1 MNDTNRKIGITEVVL
16 RDGHQ
21 SLLATRFRFEDMESI
36 LKQMDNIGYWSVE
49 SWGGA
54 VFDSCIRY
62 LGEDPWERIQKIK
75 KLMPRTPQQ
84 MLLRG
89 QNLLGYKHYGDD
101 VVDRFV
107 EKAKVNGVD
116 VFRIFDAMNDV
127 RNLEQAIKSTLKHN
141 GHAQGTISYTT
152 SPVHNIER
160 WIELSNKIQDM
171 GADSLAIKDMA
182 GLLTPYVAFEL
193 ISKLKETIDIPIH
206 LHCHATTGM
215 STPTIIKAI
224 EAGVDN
230 IDSSISTMSM
240 TYGHTATETVVGM
253 LENTNFDT
261 GLDLDK
267 FVPVANHFKKIR
279 EKYSSFEGSLKGV
292 DARIISSQVPGGML
306 TNLENQLKDQN
317 AIERFDEVIEEIP
330 LVRKDLGYIP
340 LVTPTSQ
347 IVGTQAVI
355 NVLSNSRYSTITNET
370 ESVLRGEYG
379 ATPAEVSS
387 ELQTK
392 AIGNDE
398 PISCRP
404 ADLISNNEFG
414 SIKEQFNEILKSES
428 LQVSNS
434 DENVLT
440 YALFPEVGTTFFKNK
455 GNADFF
461 EKEPLEF
468 IQTESEIY
476 KVSIDGKNYNVE
488 YAKNM
493 DPIIHNSSDSLASI
507 NKNVKKEMLGQNGL
521 SINAPLGGNIFK
533 VEFEVGD
540 EVAEDDA
547 VIILE
552 AMKMETAIK
561 PPKSGTI
568 CAINV
573 SQGDKVNPG
582 DSLFEIV

>member
-107 EKAKVNGVD
+107 EKAKINGVD

-387 ELQTK
+387 ELQIK

-455 GNADFF
+455 DNADFF

-573 SQGDKVNPG
+573 SQGDKVNSG